1 MNRLHLNFQI
11 NSTKERTEFLK
22 EYLKREEFV
31 KKPLTEEELETC
43 ANYILWGKDI
53 DGKNSVQRKEIQIK
67 TKNGTWDVREDESLD
82 ALIENGTF
90 SEFQHPIHYK
100 INREVFSRQKTLQE
114 APSTLIP
121 IFKELFAQ
129 IDYIDLLLNY
139 YDLAHNKRKKP
150 PRAELLQNFSISE
163 QEKIKEESTHLN
175 PYKYLKMRHLLV
187 ELRRQQYS
195 LRDSYVSQIQRHTSE
210 TPQPPANIPTFET
223 DINIYPLGLFNS
235 LLFKESLIPESFSEK
250 ELEKISHILWKKRA
264 QYTEDKKN
272 KKFLIDFRDLEHVQ
286 NLFLLYFDLEDSS
299 FLNNIENTTD
309 LILKTLEYYTKQ
321 ANLNEVQKD
330 IIYFKMLGKKNHEVA
345 ILINKKYGKTY
356 TANYISTLFR
366 QKIIK
371 QINEAARYHEL
382 VIENIFFPENFK
394 KCSHCGR
401 TYLID
406 SHNFIKK
413 ARSKDGFANKCK
425 LCDKK
430 DRERIKEK

>member
-1 MNRLHLNFQI
+1 M
-11 NSTKERTEFLK
+11 
-22 EYLKREEFV
+22 
-31 KKPLTEEELETC
+31 
-43 ANYILWGKDI
+43 
-53 DGKNSVQRKEIQIK
+53 
-67 TKNGTWDVREDESLD
+67 
-82 ALIENGTF
+82 
-90 SEFQHPIHYK
+90 
-100 INREVFSRQKTLQE
+100 
-114 APSTLIP
+114 
-121 IFKELFAQ
+121 
-129 IDYIDLLLNY
+129 
-139 YDLAHNKRKKP
+139 
-150 PRAELLQNFSISE
+150 
-163 QEKIKEESTHLN
+163 
-175 PYKYLKMRHLLV
+175 
-187 ELRRQQYS
+187 
-195 LRDSYVSQIQRHTSE
+195 
-210 TPQPPANIPTFET
+210 
-223 DINIYPLGLFNS
+223 
-235 LLFKESLIPESFSEK
+235 
-250 ELEKISHILWKKRA
+250 
-264 QYTEDKKN
+264 
-272 KKFLIDFRDLEHVQ
+272 
-286 NLFLLYFDLEDSS
+286 YFDLKDSS